1 MPVCVPVR
9 DLKNTVDFVGLVER
23 EGDMIVTKNG
33 YGVMHC
39 LSEQEYRLL
48 QEERAKARLLS
59 RVMPEEEL
67 ALGEAI
73 DFDDFSASIRAE
85 YGL

>member
-9 DLKNTVDFVGLVER
+9 DLKNTADFVGLVER

-48 QEERAKARLLS
+48 QEERAKSAVFFKS
-59 RVMPEEEL
+59 RTGTQTGMP
-67 ALGEAI
+67 
-73 DFDDFSASIRAE
+73 RCV
-85 YGL
+85 

>member
-9 DLKNTVDFVGLVER
+9 DLKNTADFVGLVER
-23 EGDMIVTKNG
+23 ESDVIVTKNG

-39 LSEQEYRLL
+39 LSEREYCLL

-59 RVMPEEEL
+59 RVMLEEEL
-67 ALGEAI
+67 TLEEAI
-73 DFDDFSASIRAE
+73 DFDSFSASKIGRAHV
-85 YGL
+85 

>member
-9 DLKNTVDFVGLVER
+9 DLKNTADFVGLVER
-23 EGDMIVTKNG
+23 ESDAIVTKNG

-59 RVMPEEEL
+59 RVMLGEGL
-67 ALGEAI
+67 VLGEAI
-73 DFDDFSASIRAE
+73 DFDGFSASIRAE